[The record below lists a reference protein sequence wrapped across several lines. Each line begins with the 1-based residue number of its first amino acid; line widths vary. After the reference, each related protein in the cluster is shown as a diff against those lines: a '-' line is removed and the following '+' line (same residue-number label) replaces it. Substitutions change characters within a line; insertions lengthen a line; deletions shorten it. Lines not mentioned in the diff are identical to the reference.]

1 MYGTNGSVH
10 ILREAHVC
18 LTVETIVGEE
28 ERSVNASGEQPKA
41 WDFN

>member
-1 MYGTNGSVH
+1 MFASQLKQSLERSY
-10 ILREAHVC
+10 L
-18 LTVETIVGEE
+18 E